1 MFEIGI
7 GAYIGADLEQR
18 GFDYDRVLTAVT
30 DLRPWSLLML
40 AAALVLLLTSVTAL
54 IWGNRPILVLLACAI
69 ALLSLRAVLDVDDR
83 LGWPGSGG
91 VIGYEEPKGGPLLQP
106 AIDELK
112 GRCTPVP
119 GSRCAGLDT
128 VGWRRRVPRPRPRRL
143 VAASA
148 AHDRRLGP
156 HSIPGFSPAPPSLAG
171 GRPHGSRHVRGV
183 PPSDSSSTPSA
194 GPSEPSAGLNGPH
207 PSRRVKSRIA
217 ACAGENHPRPP
228 VDLLAART
236 GWRALRLSGGKQQ
249 DHPFEHRVG
258 TDRPK
263 TAMRMRGLEPPR
275 PYGHTDLNRA
285 RLPIPPHPLA
295 ASV

>member
-112 GRCTPVP
+112 
-119 GSRCAGLDT
+119 ADA
-128 VGWRRRVPRPRPRRL
+128 RR
-143 VAASA
+143 
-148 AHDRRLGP
+148 
-156 HSIPGFSPAPPSLAG
+156 SP
-171 GRPHGSRHVRGV
+171 
-183 PPSDSSSTPSA
+183 
-194 GPSEPSAGLNGPH
+194 E
-207 PSRRVKSRIA
+207 
-217 ACAGENHPRPP
+217 AGEP
-228 VDLLAART
+228 
-236 GWRALRLSGGKQQ
+236 GWTLSGGE
-249 DHPFEHRVG
+249 DGFRARGLDGWWLLLRLTIVVSVLTAFRVSRLLLRPWPAVALTAVG
-258 TDRPK
+258 TFVVF
-263 TAMRMRGLEPPR
+263 ALILL
-275 PYGHTDLNRA
+275 HTLGRTE
-285 RLPIPPHPLA
+285 
-295 ASV
+295 